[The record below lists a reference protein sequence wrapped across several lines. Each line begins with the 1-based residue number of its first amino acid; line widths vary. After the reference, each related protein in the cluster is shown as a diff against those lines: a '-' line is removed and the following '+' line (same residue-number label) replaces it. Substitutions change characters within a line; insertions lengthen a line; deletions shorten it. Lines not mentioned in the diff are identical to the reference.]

1 MSVCAE
7 MGSCR
12 RLHYTQ
18 TLLEE
23 DLCPACK
30 DLQKYSIRVLK
41 KPENRKLW
49 HGVCQRKNPP
59 NDGSYVPKN
68 RLLDETT
75 TGRVGRSRK
84 QTKHFVAGHGKAKMN
99 NESYSSKA
107 YLSTKVMFMYNN
119 IRYDPDPGIDRAY
132 AERCMNKENQEKEST
147 HQKVKKKFVTIPNGG
162 RSKSARS
169 KQNQTLGA
177 VFNQTVKALGQDNVT
192 PSRYRMEGF
201 NNALRST
208 LPNERGAYRV

>member
-1 MSVCAE
+1 
-7 MGSCR
+7 
-12 RLHYTQ
+12 
-18 TLLEE
+18 
-23 DLCPACK
+23 
-30 DLQKYSIRVLK
+30 
-41 KPENRKLW
+41 
-49 HGVCQRKNPP
+49 
-59 NDGSYVPKN
+59 
-68 RLLDETT
+68 
-75 TGRVGRSRK
+75 
-84 QTKHFVAGHGKAKMN
+84 
-99 NESYSSKA
+99 
-107 YLSTKVMFMYNN
+107 MYNN

-192 PSRYRMEGF
+192 PSRYRTGGF